1 MLKVRGC
8 ARGVIKIGNEKKNLR
23 LQLLQIRCISG
34 EMERLNMDELLT
46 ATRTAE
52 VVHIVHY
59 VNHMDASK
67 ACHDMT
73 KKNSVVLYT
82 THNAPS
88 APPGPFQ
95 EESTLQH
102 TENTETF
109 TKQYTEAMVK
119 SRVSSQR

>member
-1 MLKVRGC
+1 MESLRRG
-8 ARGVIKIGNEKKNLR
+8 
-23 LQLLQIRCISG
+23 
-34 EMERLNMDELLT
+34 
-46 ATRTAE
+46 
-52 VVHIVHY
+52 
-59 VNHMDASK
+59 
-67 ACHDMT
+67 MT
-73 KKNSVVLYT
+73 KKITAVLCT